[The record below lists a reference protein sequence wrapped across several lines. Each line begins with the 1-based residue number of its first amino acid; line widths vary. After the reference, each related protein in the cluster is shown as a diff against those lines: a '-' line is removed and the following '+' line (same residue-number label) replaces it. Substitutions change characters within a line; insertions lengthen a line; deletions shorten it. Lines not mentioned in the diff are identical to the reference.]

1 MTIKNEQYQ
10 VLIADEG
17 KFLAN
22 SDMTLY
28 GTTIVLGDTDSPSN
42 YTEHPIEEMP
52 QPTEPEPEPEPEP
65 EQ

>member
-22 SDMTLY
+22 ADMSLY
-28 GTTIVLGDTDSPSN
+28 GTTIILGETDSPEN
-42 YTEHPIEEMP
+42 YTERPLEEMP
-52 QPTEPEPEPEPEP
+52 QPSEPEEMPELEV
-65 EQ
+65 